1 MEIFENIDKQEYI
14 SVDHEADR
22 NMVENLINASQG
34 FHNENDQVVV
44 QSSTTVSRQ
53 DKSLQSEEINEE
65 TTANKRVEKHLEN
78 SARNN
83 AEIQATYQ
91 QELQLK
97 KESLVVSNNTT
108 NKGKGFHFK
117 CKECGKKFSSTAGL
131 KSHMKNHSTRN
142 DKNYRENYL
151 EISGGN
157 QLNLGESENDA
168 VGKAQDD
175 FQIKTELDIYDTNFE
190 IENSSNQRSSRNES
204 MIETQ
209 KKYTSENATI
219 EGNMTVE
226 PGSKHPDGNI

>member
-1 MEIFENIDKQEYI
+1 M
-14 SVDHEADR
+14 
-22 NMVENLINASQG
+22 
-34 FHNENDQVVV
+34 
-44 QSSTTVSRQ
+44 
-53 DKSLQSEEINEE
+53 
-65 TTANKRVEKHLEN
+65 EN

-108 NKGKGFHFK
+108 IKGKGFHFK

-168 VGKAQDD
+168 VGKEQDD

>member
-1 MEIFENIDKQEYI
+1 MNQWLRHKKKYTSENATIEGNMTVEAQNIPMEIFENIDKQEYI

-142 DKNYRENYL
+142 DKNYRENY
-151 EISGGN
+151 
-157 QLNLGESENDA
+157 
-168 VGKAQDD
+168 
-175 FQIKTELDIYDTNFE
+175 T
-190 IENSSNQRSSRNES
+190 
-204 MIETQ
+204 
-209 KKYTSENATI
+209 
-219 EGNMTVE
+219 
-226 PGSKHPDGNI
+226 